1 MLDKLVHALSR
12 AEAVKR
18 QHQETGVEAYTE
30 WEFRAMEDYEMLR
43 GALDCLN
50 KSHAEQEAAYADGG
64 RSLTTAGA
72 RKELNQYSE
81 LLDMPG
87 LEHAVET
94 GKILVWRRSARER
107 YQLAGERL
115 WMDRKAFA
123 DAVARWLDEG
133 PTT

>member
-1 MLDKLVHALSR
+1 M
-12 AEAVKR
+12 
-18 QHQETGVEAYTE
+18 
-30 WEFRAMEDYEMLR
+30 
-43 GALDCLN
+43 
-50 KSHAEQEAAYADGG
+50 YADGG
-64 RSLTTAGA
+64 RSLKTAEV
-72 RKELNQYSE
+72 RKELNQYGV

-87 LEHAVET
+87 LENAVET
-94 GKILVWRRSARER
+94 GKILVWRRSARRR